1 MPGFR
6 PDDATLDEILRWLNT
21 GAFTRSKTN
30 PKAAAAASVQAI
42 TGSGNAVSAIP
53 RVASATMIKTSQTDD
68 AITQRLGREFHKR
81 RRSRTA

>member
-6 PDDATLDEILRWLNT
+6 PNDGRLYEILRRLNT

-30 PKAAAAASVQAI
+30 PKATAAANVRAI
-42 TGSGNAVSAIP
+42 TGSGNAVIAIP

-68 AITQRLGREFHKR
+68 AITQRCAELSGIGRN
-81 RRSRTA
+81 